1 MPDLPPFI
9 VRTFLGFV
17 LGIALGFTARRG
29 QFCTLGAI
37 EDAVYGNDTRRL
49 RAWLLAIGVAIGG
62 THALEAFAD
71 LDLSRAIYTGT
82 RIEWGGAI
90 IGGLMFGFGMALVG
104 TCGFGTL
111 LRLGG
116 GDMKALVIF
125 LVMAF
130 TAMATMRGFVGLVR
144 IELIDPLSLQLAS
157 APSQRIQDLFGLKDW
172 AGKTLPFIV
181 ATGAII
187 AAGTHRGFLHSRRG
201 IVTGIAIGFLVV
213 LGWWATGIAGFDAFD
228 TRRIESFSF
237 IAPLGET
244 LHYLMLASGLTPDFP
259 VGAVLGVILGAF
271 IAAKSAA
278 QFRWEAPDDAR
289 EMRRH
294 LFGAFLMGSGGI
306 AALGCTI
313 GQGVSGVSTLSVGSI
328 LAIASILL
336 GARFGLYWLVE
347 R

>member
-1 MPDLPPFI
+1 
-9 VRTFLGFV
+9 
-17 LGIALGFTARRG
+17 
-29 QFCTLGAI
+29 
-37 EDAVYGNDTRRL
+37 
-49 RAWLLAIGVAIGG
+49 
-62 THALEAFAD
+62 
-71 LDLSRAIYTGT
+71 
-82 RIEWGGAI
+82 
-90 IGGLMFGFGMALVG
+90 
-104 TCGFGTL
+104 
-111 LRLGG
+111 
-116 GDMKALVIF
+116 MKALVIF